1 VVPHMGLLS
10 NCVADLSTEHSEK
23 YAIHEGLNNRA
34 AVVTGDSTN
43 EEMKTLTS
51 QGEIN
56 GRDV

>member
-1 VVPHMGLLS
+1 MGLLS